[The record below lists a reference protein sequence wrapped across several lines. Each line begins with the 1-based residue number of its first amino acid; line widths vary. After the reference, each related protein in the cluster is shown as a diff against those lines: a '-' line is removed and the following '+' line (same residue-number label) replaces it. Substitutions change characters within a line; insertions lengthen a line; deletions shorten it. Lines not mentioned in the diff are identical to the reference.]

1 MLYERSEVDRPI
13 PKGPATAVYVLYALS
28 FFVGITAIIGVIIAH
43 VKRSDVQGSWLES
56 HFTWQIRTFW
66 WGFLWTAA
74 SVILMMIAVGYFLL
88 LGVAVWFIY
97 RITKGWL
104 RLLEG
109 RAMYAP

>member
-1 MLYERSEVDRPI
+1 MPYERSQVADPI

-28 FFVGITAIIGVIIAH
+28 FMVGITAVIGVIIAH
-43 VKRSDVQGSWLES
+43 VKRPDVQGSWLES
-56 HFTWQIRTFW
+56 HFTWQIHTFW
-66 WGFLWTAA
+66 WGLLWTVA
-74 SVILMMIAVGYFLL
+74 SVLLMMIAIGYFVLF
-88 LGVAVWFIY
+88 GVAIWYIY